1 MTLRDIAT
9 VVRASGKNNADV
21 FRIAQATAWFTE
33 AYARSKKLPDLERI
47 LHPASELT
55 QSEREKRQ
63 VDKLQRLAMATGG
76 QVMEMK
82 H

>member
-1 MTLRDIAT
+1 
-9 VVRASGKNNADV
+9 VVYRSVCAVEEAAGSGA
-21 FRIAQATAWFTE
+21 
-33 AYARSKKLPDLERI
+33 
-47 LHPASELT
+47 